1 MKKYFKFILFL
12 LLIVTMPLGLC
23 SCWDKVELDELAIV
37 LGVGIDKAESADD
50 IDLTIQI
57 EKSSGTNSSSSSSSG
72 SSGGENSK
80 FINLT
85 ESGTNVSTTM
95 DEFSHMISREIYLSH
110 NQLIVF
116 GNDLAKEG
124 IRDQMD
130 YFLRN
135 YQGRLTVNVCIAKGK
150 AGDIFDVSSDLDQI
164 PAVKVSDLI
173 GNKNAS
179 LEVVDL
185 NVADLMTD
193 LSSSSKSMV
202 APYLEIVNEEGE
214 EHLGVSG
221 CAVFK
226 GDKVVGELDPTETR
240 GYLWVQNEVTNG
252 KFIVDILDQQATLS
266 VVKAESKVDPV
277 INKDGSVSVKITAKE
292 EGILESQT
300 GSVALNTQNHI
311 KLLQKAAAKAIKS
324 EIQQTL
330 NKSMQLGTDI
340 YGFGDMLKQKYPH
353 KWKSLEENWD
363 DLYQNID
370 VQIEVTAEVRGDGR
384 LINPDYPKES

>member
-1 MKKYFKFILFL
+1 MKKYVKLILFL
-12 LLIVTMPLGLC
+12 LLIGMLPLGLC

-37 LGVGIDKAESADD
+37 LGVGIDKAASADG

-57 EKSSGTNSSSSSSSG
+57 EKNSGTDTSSSSSSSP
-72 SSGGENSK
+72 SGGENPN

-85 ESGTNVSTTM
+85 ESGTNVSTTL
-95 DEFSHMISREIYLSH
+95 DEFSHIVSREIYIAH

-135 YQGRLTVNVCIAKGK
+135 YQGRLTVNVCIARGK
-150 AGDIFDVSSDLDQI
+150 AKDLFDESSGLDQI
-164 PAVKVSDLI
+164 PAVKVADLI
-173 GNKNAS
+173 ENQNAS

-185 NVADLMTD
+185 KVADLMMD
-193 LSSSSKSMV
+193 LASSTKSMV
-202 APYLEIVNEEGE
+202 APYLEIINDGE
-214 EHLGVSG
+214 EDHISIAGS
-221 CAVFK
+221 AVFK
-226 GDKVVGELDPTETR
+226 DDKVVGELDPTETR
-240 GYLWVQNEVTNG
+240 GYLWVQNKVTNG
-252 KFIVDILDQQATLS
+252 KFLVNVLDEQATLS

-277 INKDGSVSVKITAKE
+277 IHKDGSVAVKITVKE

-300 GSVALNTQNHI
+300 GSATLSTQDHI
-311 KLLQKAAAKAIKS
+311 ELLQKAAAKAIKS
-324 EIQQTL
+324 EIRQTL
-330 NKSMQLGTDI
+330 NKSMELGTDI

-353 KWKSLEENWD
+353 KWKAMEGNWD

-370 VQIEVTAEVRGDGR
+370 VQIEVTAKVRGDGR